1 MDMKK
6 TASDSCCDGE
16 SRATGKYRVESIVTV
31 DERGQM
37 VLPKE
42 IRERLSIK
50 TGDKLAVIVMDRGGT
65 PCCITLLKTD
75 ELAATVNDYLGPMMV
90 NGTGK

>member
-1 MDMKK
+1 MKNRQPEPCCND
-6 TASDSCCDGE
+6 TAKADG
-16 SRATGKYRVESIVTV
+16 RYKVESIVTV

-42 IRERLSIK
+42 IREKMSIK
-50 TGDKLAVIVMDRGGT
+50 TGDKFAVIVMDRGGA

-75 ELAATVNDYLGPMMV
+75 ELAAMVNDFLGPMMQKEA
-90 NGTGK
+90 GK